1 MMIYRAEDKNSDY
14 ILGQGNSEWLSG
26 SEAVAQAIVTSLKL
40 LLGEWWED
48 VNNGL
53 PLWQSILGQPG
64 SEVNKLSVDNIIRE
78 RILET
83 NLNGTPL
90 VSSIDDYAGTYNANT
105 RAYSFT
111 AIVTTIYSESVTIKE
126 TLTIG

>member
-1 MMIYRAEDKNSDY
+1 MIYRLEDSNGDY
-14 ILGQGNSEWLSG
+14 TLGRGDSGWLSG
-26 SEAVAQAIVTSLKL
+26 SAAVAQAIVTNLKL

-64 SEVNKLSVDNIIRE
+64 SEVNKLSIDNIIRE

-83 NLNGTPL
+83 NLNGTKL
-90 VSSIDDYAGTYNANT
+90 VDSLDDYEGKYDPST
-105 RAYSFT
+105 RSYSFT
-111 AIVTTIYSESVTIKE
+111 AIVTTIYSESISIKE
-126 TLTIG
+126 SLTIG

>member
-1 MMIYRAEDKNSDY
+1 MIYRKEDQNGDY
-14 ILGQGNSEWLSG
+14 MLGTDSGEFLSG
-26 SEAVAQAIVTSLKL
+26 SAAVAQAIITNIKL

-64 SEVNKLSVDNIIRE
+64 SEVNKLSIDNIIKG

-83 NLNGTPL
+83 NLNGVQL
-90 VSSIDDYAGTYNANT
+90 VSSIDDYVSNYNSSS
-105 RAYSFT
+105 RAYTFE
-111 AIVTTIYSESVTIKE
+111 AVITTIYSESVTVKE
-126 TLTIG
+126 TLSIG

>member
-1 MMIYRAEDKNSDY
+1 MIYRLEDKDGDY
-14 ILGQGNSEWLSG
+14 TLGRGDSGWLSG
-26 SEAVAQAIVTSLKL
+26 PAAVAQAIVTSLKL

-90 VSSIDDYAGTYNANT
+90 VSSIDDYVGTYNANT